1 MNTPHVS
8 TPNPSNPTPTVP
20 PAKLERSR
28 PKITI
33 LDMYIVGEVLP
44 MLAGGLLIVIV
55 TLVMGALFERIGAFL
70 AKGANPILVAQYL
83 AFRLP
88 EMLSLGLPI
97 ALLFAVLMSLSRL
110 TQDSELKAAVV
121 AGISPTRLT
130 MPVLI
135 IGAVV
140 ALIAFINAETLQ
152 PRGIEQA
159 SRVLR
164 DIIISNPRVA
174 FTGGQFF
181 KDAQNQVIY
190 LPDGGLKDG
199 GILEN
204 ITIMQGSEGQV
215 PLSIMRAPKGKI
227 LADQGAIELTGG
239 SRITYRA
246 GDARPVTI
254 AHFARAVI
262 PIKDLQQ
269 GSNLSQKPI
278 DLPLPTLLERIKSYQ
293 SQGFRINGELTALNQ
308 KFAKPLASVA
318 FALFGIALS
327 LYTLRSNQSLGFVGV
342 MFLTF
347 FYYATWTVF
356 NVMGE
361 SGAIPAVIAA
371 WTPDLLYAGAGVA
384 LLTLARRR

>member
-1 MNTPHVS
+1 MSVPNVS
-8 TPNPSNPTPTVP
+8 AP
-20 PAKLERSR
+20 PVKLERSAS
-28 PKITI
+28 KIKL
-33 LDMYIVGEVLP
+33 LDWYIVGEVLP
-44 MLAGGLLIVIV
+44 MLAGGLLIVVV

-70 AKGANPILVAQYL
+70 AKGANPFLVAKYL
-83 AFRLP
+83 AFLLP
-88 EMLSLGLPI
+88 QILSRGLPI

-121 AGISPTRLT
+121 AGISPTRLI
-130 MPVLI
+130 MPVML

-140 ALIAFINAETLQ
+140 AVLGFINAETLQ
-152 PRGIEQA
+152 PKGIEEA

-181 KDAQNQVIY
+181 KDAQSQVIY
-190 LPDGGLKDG
+190 IPDGGLQDG
-199 GILEN
+199 GVLTKE

-215 PLSIMRAPKGKI
+215 PLSVMRAPSGRI
-227 LADQGAIELTGG
+227 LKEQGAIELTNG
-239 SRITYRA
+239 SRITYRP
-246 GDARPVTI
+246 GDARPVMI

-269 GSNLSQKPI
+269 GSNLSQQPI
-278 DLPLPTLLERIKSYQ
+278 DLPLPTLLERIRSYQ
-293 SQGFRINGELTALNQ
+293 SQGFRINGELTALHQ
-308 KFAKPLASVA
+308 KFAKPLAAVA
-318 FALFGIALS
+318 FALFGVALS
-327 LYTLRSNQSLGFVGV
+327 LYTLRSNQSLGLVGV

-361 SGAIPAVIAA
+361 SGAIPAVLAA

-384 LLTLARRR
+384 LLALARRR